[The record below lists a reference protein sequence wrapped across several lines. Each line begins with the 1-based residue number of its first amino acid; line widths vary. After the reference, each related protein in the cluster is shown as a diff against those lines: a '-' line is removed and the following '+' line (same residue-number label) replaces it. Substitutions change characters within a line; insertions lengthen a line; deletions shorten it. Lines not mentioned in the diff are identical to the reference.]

1 MILHYFY
8 KKEIIED
15 KIAKNVYKNILK
27 RSNVIINSNDLFE
40 NKDYNSS
47 FEIVSILL
55 IIYIKNN
62 INFKYQNYK
71 KINDA
76 LISIFISDLDES
88 LRQNGIGDMSI
99 GKYVKK
105 YVKKFYYRL
114 KKFPK
119 DINNNK
125 KQSFVEYLQLF
136 NLIRKNEILRAS
148 EIIFFHYTEILNEYN
163 KEI

>member
-1 MILHYFY
+1 MILHYFN

-71 KINDA
+71 KINEA
-76 LISIFISDLDES
+76 LMSIFISDLDES

-119 DINNNK
+119 DISNCK
-125 KQSFVEYLQLF
+125 KQSFVEYLLLF
-136 NLIRKNEILRAS
+136 ELIRKNEILRAS
-148 EIIFFHYTEILNEYN
+148 EIIFFHYKEILNEYN